1 MNCLDLPASCQPGQT
16 VECLNSASTQCCTD
30 SVTENCANMDQTCGW
45 QCANTTNTHHHQ
57 QPSKVNTE
65 EKFCNGYGTDMFMQG
80 FTVRKIIPRKLFME
94 RKTNPS
100 QVVTVGTPA

>member
-1 MNCLDLPASCQPGQT
+1 MNCLALPSCQPDQT
-16 VECLNSASTQCCTD
+16 AECLNSGQTQCCTD

-45 QCANTTNTHHHQ
+45 QCANTNTNTTNTHHHQQ

-80 FTVRKIIPRKLFME
+80 FTVRKIIPFLLLKC
-94 RKTNPS
+94 K
-100 QVVTVGTPA
+100 VTSNLGQW